1 MLPKANTP
9 PVMSKAVDDVA
20 FALARTGD
28 NVAAGAGALSGS
40 VARVA
45 KKFDPSSLIAGMPGG
60 SFFKNLKIPEVPL
73 KTSKLFHTPDA
84 LKGLKK
90 LSIADIVPKS
100 TSDLL
105 TSMSKTIDDV
115 PTSSLDD
122 VGKSLAKLDVGDAA
136 AVADVAKKSSLGK
149 LKQLSEHFSSLSKKN
164 ADVLGK
170 KTAKFAD
177 DALESSPFK
186 SVDEMTDSM
195 KQSKGFAK
203 FSDTADTGTDVL
215 KKGDAKLLK
224 STDELADSSKG
235 ILKKGGDVVDDAA
248 EQAKKSKLI
257 KALELAKK
265 HDGKLSLG
273 IMGAFMLSQHINGKV
288 DRDASS
294 GTVDELAGDPG
305 TGDASTAVEEAG
317 VSAELVSI
325 EEGEEGVM
333 ASNTALVGVIAL
345 GAASLVF

>member
-1 MLPKANTP
+1 MLPEANTP
-9 PVMSKAVDDVA
+9 PLMSKAVDDVA

-40 VARVA
+40 VARVT
-45 KKFDPSSLIAGMPGG
+45 KKFDPSSLIANMPGG

-90 LSIADIVPKS
+90 LSISDLVPKS

-170 KTAKFAD
+170 KTTKFAD

-195 KQSKGFAK
+195 KQSKGLAK
-203 FSDTADTGTDVL
+203 FSDEAADGS
-215 KKGDAKLLK
+215 KGALK

-257 KALELAKK
+257 KALEFAKK

-273 IMGAFMLSQHINGKV
+273 IMGAFMLSQHINGVV

-294 GTVDELAGDPG
+294 RTVDELAGDPG
-305 TGDASTAVEEAG
+305 DGDASTAVEEAG

-325 EEGEEGVM
+325 EEGEQSVA
-333 ASNTALVGVIAL
+333 ASNAALLGVVAL